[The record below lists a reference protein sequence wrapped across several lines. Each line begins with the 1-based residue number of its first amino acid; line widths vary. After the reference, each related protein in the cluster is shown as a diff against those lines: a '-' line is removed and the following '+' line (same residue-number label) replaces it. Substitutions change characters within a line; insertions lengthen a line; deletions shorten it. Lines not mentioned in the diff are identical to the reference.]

1 VLFNV
6 KKDTPQAPVR
16 HEIQQV
22 DRSIDNKIILNQIEG
37 TNANYAKHM
46 LNRNPL
52 LEKFAKDVFGG
63 VEILDQ
69 PVCRKCERPGMW
81 DKGGTGYCFVCGT
94 RTENPITVEQ
104 YYIEELKATKEQ
116 MDTMTKRLS
125 KGGEIV
131 L

>member
-69 PVCRKCERPGMW
+69 PVSRK
-81 DKGGTGYCFVCGT
+81 
-94 RTENPITVEQ
+94 
-104 YYIEELKATKEQ
+104 
-116 MDTMTKRLS
+116 
-125 KGGEIV
+125 
-131 L
+131 